1 MRKSKSTTR
10 ARAAGTAA
18 LQSRGRSATHLC
30 VADGGGFGVQPNIGV
45 AMGLFMAAGQIAAAT
60 PDGASVQH
68 GQVSFNQAGST
79 LNIQQTTPRAIVNWR
94 GFSVGGSETV
104 RFILP
109 SAHSAILNRVTGD
122 QASVING
129 QITSNGR
136 VYLLNPNGILVGPN
150 GRINTAGVVL
160 STLDINDDDFIDG
173 RSATLRGNS
182 NNAVINQGIIT
193 TTLGDVALIARRVV
207 NEGTIDAPGGTVA
220 LAGAGEV
227 VLHPEG
233 ASERISI
240 IASSGTVVNAGSI
253 RAVNAELQA
262 VGGNAYALAIN
273 NTGVVRAQTVERSGG
288 RILLRA
294 RSSTSGE
301 ATIANNGQLIA
312 DGGNVSMQATGT
324 NPSVISTGVIAAQTA
339 PNGALGSITLLAT
352 DAQGKTAGTTAVS
365 GVLDA
370 SGRNPGQ
377 RGGSITVT
385 GGNVTL
391 LNGARIDVSGDAGG
405 GEVLIGGD
413 YLGGDYRGTLA
424 TPDLAADD
432 TAWGNTPGGYSSI
445 NGTGLAEYLRR
456 FYDYFRPEGGMPTA
470 SRTHVGS
477 DVVVDASAKTSGHG
491 GRVIYWS
498 DHGTSYSGHT
508 DVGAYGTSGHGGFIE
523 VSGRDW
529 LGYNGSFNALA
540 VGGRAGTLLLDP
552 TDMEIRNALD
562 DGVTGASP
570 FNGTGPAMSILNVA
584 TLQTALGTGNVI
596 IQSSGGTGGN
606 GDITFVDA
614 VAWNN
619 ANSLTVN
626 ASRHLMV
633 NNTITNT
640 GTGNITLNANIATTG
655 DLTINNNITT
665 GGSITG
671 LARRNLTLAATRTL
685 TTGAAGALSLQAANG
700 VTTGTGNLNLN
711 GNLSVGTG
719 ALTLTSGING
729 TRPNWTATNTNLVP
743 QSGTF
748 GTVLIQG
755 FQDLTLNRAM
765 SAAGNVTLL
774 AFRDLNLPLG
784 SNITT
789 SAAGSISLRAA
800 NANIA
805 GTGNL
810 TLASNLS
817 VANGGNLTLTSGANG
832 TRPNWTATNTNLTV
846 NGGTSFTNITIQG
859 FQDITLNRAINAAGN
874 IGVQAFRDLN
884 LPLGSDITTSAG
896 GSISLQAA
904 NANINGT
911 GNLNLASNV
920 SVGLGGNLTLTS
932 GVNGTRP
939 NWTATNTNLTVN
951 GGTNFSNITIQGF
964 QDLTLSRALT
974 TNAAANSITLL
985 AMRDLNIPAGSNIT
999 LANAATG
1006 AVSLR
1011 AAGGNVLGTGN
1022 FNLGANLAVGTGALT
1037 LLSGSN
1043 GTRPDLTLN
1052 TTNLSLVTGAANFG
1066 SIDIRGFNNT
1076 FVNRA
1081 ITSGGTILVYAFRD
1095 LNVNN
1100 PIASAVSGWLDLR
1113 SANSSTTGTGNL
1125 NLGAPLSV
1133 GTGGLTLMS
1142 GINGTRPD
1150 WTATTTNLMQTG
1162 ATFGPVNIDGFN
1174 NFTL

>member
-1 MRKSKSTTR
+1 
-10 ARAAGTAA
+10 
-18 LQSRGRSATHLC
+18 
-30 VADGGGFGVQPNIGV
+30 
-45 AMGLFMAAGQIAAAT
+45 
-60 PDGASVQH
+60 
-68 GQVSFNQAGST
+68 
-79 LNIQQTTPRAIVNWR
+79 
-94 GFSVGGSETV
+94 
-104 RFILP
+104 
-109 SAHSAILNRVTGD
+109 
-122 QASVING
+122 
-129 QITSNGR
+129 
-136 VYLLNPNGILVGPN
+136 
-150 GRINTAGVVL
+150 
-160 STLDINDDDFIDG
+160 
-173 RSATLRGNS
+173 
-182 NNAVINQGIIT
+182 
-193 TTLGDVALIARRVV
+193 
-207 NEGTIDAPGGTVA
+207 
-220 LAGAGEV
+220 
-227 VLHPEG
+227 
-233 ASERISI
+233 
-240 IASSGTVVNAGSI
+240 
-253 RAVNAELQA
+253 
-262 VGGNAYALAIN
+262 
-273 NTGVVRAQTVERSGG
+273 
-288 RILLRA
+288 
-294 RSSTSGE
+294 
-301 ATIANNGQLIA
+301 
-312 DGGNVSMQATGT
+312 
-324 NPSVISTGVIAAQTA
+324 
-339 PNGALGSITLLAT
+339 
-352 DAQGKTAGTTAVS
+352 
-365 GVLDA
+365 
-370 SGRNPGQ
+370 
-377 RGGSITVT
+377 
-385 GGNVTL
+385 
-391 LNGARIDVSGDAGG
+391 
-405 GEVLIGGD
+405 
-413 YLGGDYRGTLA
+413 
-424 TPDLAADD
+424 
-432 TAWGNTPGGYSSI
+432 
-445 NGTGLAEYLRR
+445 
-456 FYDYFRPEGGMPTA
+456 
-470 SRTHVGS
+470 
-477 DVVVDASAKTSGHG
+477 
-491 GRVIYWS
+491 
-498 DHGTSYSGHT
+498 HGTSYSGHT

-964 QDLTLSRALT
+964 LDLTLNRPLT
-974 TNAAANSITLL
+974 TNAAANSITML
-985 AMRDLNIPAGSNIT
+985 AMRDLNITAGSNIT

-1006 AVSLR
+1006 ALSLR
-1011 AAGGNVLGTGN
+1011 AAGGNTATTGI

-1037 LLSGSN
+1037 LLSGN

-1066 SIDIRGFNNT
+1066 SIDIRGFNNN

-1150 WTATTTNLMQTG
+1150 WTANDTNLVMLG

-1174 NFTL
+1174 NFTLNRPITSSSFVTIRSFRDLNVSAGNNITTSMAGFLTLQAANGVTTTL